1 MKATLNLDDK
11 RMQEIMKIT
20 GEKNKTEIV
29 NNALDEYLKK
39 LNRDSIKEAYGKF
52 NFDLNVREFRNL
64 EFNEM

>member
-1 MKATLNLDDK
+1 
-11 RMQEIMKIT
+11 MKIT
-20 GEKNKTEIV
+20 GKKNKTEIV

-64 EFNEM
+64 ELNEV